1 LLQAQL
7 PEIRVLTY
15 GYDTTHLGS
24 RDSASEWILSQSLQL
39 VADLHSD
46 RYLCDA
52 LKRPLIFICHGLGGI
67 IVKRALAFSNTSRAK
82 QVQHRRSIF
91 TSTFA
96 ILFLGTP
103 HDGLQVSES
112 PGAIQEFGQS
122 KPRPFSDFF
131 VNPEVLQDVN
141 DQFAPLTKRFSIYC
155 FWEQRKTSL
164 KDGTHYIVERESAVP
179 PWTNIEQAGI
189 DADHS
194 HLCKFSATGDP
205 GFRLILAALKR
216 YVRLAPEI
224 IGERWREDRKLLKRE
239 IELEAAELMRVDSGL
254 SEHNTAIVVRNEYFS
269 VPRIASSIFT
279 GRADVA
285 DRVRQKFFTTDRQN
299 DSSQHKIFVLYGL
312 GGSGKSQFC
321 LKFAQDNR
329 DQYVRSNFFS
339 LPVLFLYSIRY
350 M

>member
-1 LLQAQL
+1 M

-15 GYDTTHLGS
+15 GYDTSHIGS
-24 RDSASEWILSQSLQL
+24 GESASNWILSQSLQL
-39 VADLHSD
+39 VADLHTD

-52 LKRPLIFICHGLGGI
+52 IKRPLIFICHGLGGI

-103 HDGLQVSES
+103 HDGLYIHGSARSEYM
-112 PGAIQEFGQS
+112 
-122 KPRPFSDFF
+122 PFSDFF
-131 VNPEVLQDVN
+131 VNPEVLQDIN
-141 DQFAPLTKRFSIYC
+141 DQFAPLAKRFSIYC
-155 FWEQRKTSL
+155 FWEQRKTSMI
-164 KDGTHYIVERESAVP
+164 DGTHYIVDRDSAIP
-179 PWTNIEQAGI
+179 QWTNIEQAGI
-189 DADHS
+189 DRDHS
-194 HLCKFSATGDP
+194 HLCKFSSTDDQ

-216 YVRLAPEI
+216 YIRLAPEVI
-224 IGERWREDRKLLKRE
+224 RERWSEDRKLLKRE
-239 IELEAAELMRVDSGL
+239 IEWEAAELMRVDSGL
-254 SEHNTAIVVRNEYFS
+254 SEHSAPTVVRNKYFS

-285 DRVRQKFFTTDRQN
+285 QRVRQKFFATDRQH
-299 DSSQHKIFVLYGL
+299 DGSQHKIFVLYGL

-329 DQYVRSNFFS
+329 EQYVGSTFTICQSCSS
-339 LPVLFLYSIRY
+339 LQSA
-350 M
+350 

>member
-1 LLQAQL
+1 
-7 PEIRVLTY
+7 LTY
-15 GYDTTHLGS
+15 GYDTSHLGS
-24 RDSASEWILSQSLQL
+24 KASASEWILSQSLQL
-39 VADLHSD
+39 VADLHTD

-103 HDGLQVSES
+103 HGGLHFSELPAAAPDS
-112 PGAIQEFGQS
+112 SNSMF
-122 KPRPFSDFF
+122 RPLSDFF

-155 FWEQRKTSL
+155 FWEQRKTSMN
-164 KDGTHYIVERESAVP
+164 DGTHYIVERESAVP
-179 PWTNIEQAGI
+179 LWLHIEQAGI

-216 YVRLAPEI
+216 YIHLAPDLI
-224 IGERWREDRKLLKRE
+224 RDRWSEDRKLLKRE

-254 SEHNTAIVVRNEYFS
+254 SEDKASVVVRNEYFY

-279 GRADVA
+279 GRADVSE
-285 DRVRQKFFTTDRQN
+285 RVRQKFFATDRQK
-299 DSSQHKIFVLYGL
+299 DGSQHKIFVLYGL

-329 DQYVRSNFFS
+329 DKYVRSNVLS
-339 LPVLFLYSIRY
+339 LPALFFCLIAVYS
-350 M
+350 